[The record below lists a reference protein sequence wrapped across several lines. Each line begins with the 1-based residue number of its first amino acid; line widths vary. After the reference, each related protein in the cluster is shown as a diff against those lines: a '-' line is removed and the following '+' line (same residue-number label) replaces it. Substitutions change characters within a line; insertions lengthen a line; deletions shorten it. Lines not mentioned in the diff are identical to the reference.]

1 MIAPDTSG
9 LKMHGVEELWERAF
23 RLIRPASCLSLR
35 GSTVDLRARFRGICK
50 AGRDGGIGLQYQTQ
64 TGLPVSK
71 FTPEPVWSAV
81 LIQRFPLTQRFPSG
95 TE

>member
-50 AGRDGGIGLQYQTQ
+50 AGRDGGALVYSTRLKLGFLSLNSHLNQFGL
-64 TGLPVSK
+64 LC
-71 FTPEPVWSAV
+71 
-81 LIQRFPLTQRFPSG
+81 
-95 TE
+95 